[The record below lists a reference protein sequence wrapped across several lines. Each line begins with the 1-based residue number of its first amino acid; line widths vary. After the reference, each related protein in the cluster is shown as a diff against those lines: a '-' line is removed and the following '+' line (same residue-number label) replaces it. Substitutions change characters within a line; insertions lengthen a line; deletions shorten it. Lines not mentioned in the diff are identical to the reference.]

1 MYMSAQLETKHALWL
16 LSLAFALPLTT
27 NANCN
32 LNHLHELSAAQ
43 RQLVSFCLQGE
54 SQEEGQKP
62 LDKSE
67 PEGSGQG
74 KVIQQKQPDLAT
86 VAEDASAD
94 PEDPSTGPP
103 LQRAPSPS
111 ASLSSEDVSSAKK
124 SDAAAPA
131 HASAFGA
138 RAQRAFSDHSED
150 LSELGG
156 SSSKGLDKK
165 PSSSS
170 AYSGLNPTSTR
181 SASRMLSDNFRV
193 VGGGGGGF
201 MGYTNP

>member
-1 MYMSAQLETKHALWL
+1 MQ
-16 LSLAFALPLTT
+16 
-27 NANCN
+27 
-32 LNHLHELSAAQ
+32 
-43 RQLVSFCLQGE
+43 VE

-62 LDKSE
+62 LE
-67 PEGSGQG
+67 AGQG

-86 VAEDASAD
+86 VAEDISAE
-94 PEDPSTGPP
+94 PEDPSSAPP

-111 ASLSSEDVSSAKK
+111 ASLSSEDATSTKK

-181 SASRMLSDNFRV
+181 SASRMLSQTYNLTHMYMCYNR
-193 VGGGGGGF
+193 
-201 MGYTNP
+201 